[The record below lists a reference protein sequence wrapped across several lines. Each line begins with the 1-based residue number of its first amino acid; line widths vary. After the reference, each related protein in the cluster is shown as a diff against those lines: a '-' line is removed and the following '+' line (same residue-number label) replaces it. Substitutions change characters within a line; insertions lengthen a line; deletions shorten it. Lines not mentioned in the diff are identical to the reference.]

1 MFDKTKICLVQNTL
15 GPNVYGGLFTQDTN
29 TDVVA
34 YIDYAIGNAKKED
47 QRLKVAILVEPVVVN
62 SSLYNWI
69 EDNHSLFDLVLTHNK
84 ALSQKNEKFKYYPVW
99 PRIWIPESDRKIYDK
114 TKKVSAIFSNR
125 NQTIGHKTR
134 HVIAKQF
141 SNLIDLYGKGYN
153 PIETKTEGISDYMY
167 HVVVENEQ
175 RGYAS
180 EKVND
185 SFCCGSIPI
194 YWGDNTSNVLDFYNK
209 DGILMFETMEELE
222 NILLNIAS
230 ERHYN
235 SKKEAIEENFN
246 KAANLSLDKI
256 YWDYGIENFLRQ
268 RGL

>member
-1 MFDKTKICLVQNTL
+1 MFNNTKVCLVQNTL
-15 GPNVYGGLFTQDTN
+15 GPNVYGGLFTEDPN

-34 YIDYAIGNAKKED
+34 YVDYAIGNARTED
-47 QRLKVAILVEPVVVN
+47 PRLKVAILVEPAVVN

-69 EDNHSLFDLVLTHNK
+69 ENNHKLFDLVLTHNK
-84 ALSQKNEKFKYYPVW
+84 KLSQKDEKFKYYPVW

-125 NQTIGHKTR
+125 NQTIGHRTR
-134 HVIAKQF
+134 HIIAKQF

-153 PIETKTEGISDYMY
+153 PVEIKTEGISDYMY
-167 HVVVENEQ
+167 HVVVENEKY
-175 RGYAS
+175 GYAS

-194 YWGDNTSNVLDFYNK
+194 YWGNETSNVLDYYNS
-209 DGILMFETMEELE
+209 DGIIMFDNMEELE
-222 NILLNIAS
+222 NILLNIIS
-230 ERHYN
+230 ESHYN
-235 SKKEAIEENFN
+235 SKKEAIEENFH
-246 KAANLSLDKI
+246 KAATLSLDKI
-256 YWDYGIENFLRQ
+256 YWDYGIKSFLKE